1 MLALAWRSGLR
12 CGEVLALASKDVNL
26 EEGTITIQRGKG
38 GKRRV
43 VGLDQGTAELGAR
56 CIEAKKKRRIR
67 SVLLFSTLEG
77 NQIDSSY
84 VRHLLTR
91 LARRCGGEWRFLQ
104 GCRNARRD
112 PGAVGRMPATEMR
125 ASVVSATLARSRS

>member
-1 MLALAWRSGLR
+1 MWT
-12 CGEVLALASKDVNL
+12 L

-43 VGLDQGTAELGAR
+43 VGLDQGIAELVAR

-91 LARRCGGEWRFLQ
+91 LARRRGG
-104 GCRNARRD
+104 
-112 PGAVGRMPATEMR
+112 VGGFFRVAQRKT
-125 ASVVSATLARSRS
+125 